1 MQDAEETLKVSAA
14 LTDHKKMIAELYD
27 NKFRYLQG
35 PSPEVHTFHF
45 MNSRGSFFQLT
56 PQGDCFP

>member
-27 NKFRYLQG
+27 NKFRYLQRSIARG
-35 PSPEVHTFHF
+35 TYFSLHEFKRQFLSTYSP
-45 MNSRGSFFQLT
+45 G
-56 PQGDCFP
+56 